1 MKLALGMMVHN
12 DLDFLRL
19 HLPIISDCFDSVI
32 MIVETRQEQ
41 ESLLHEMSLI
51 IPNYKRYV
59 YVLGRE
65 FHNNWS
71 EHFNHILDQAEL
83 QGVDGQMDAIV
94 RLDPDE
100 AIFPRD
106 VDAVRTLLETY
117 TILCFARYNFWGDR
131 LHYTPGIYPDWQARA
146 WQLNKGIRLGG
157 QHHEGIG
164 WLQYGL
170 YEGDPVAD
178 EPRPVLRVPTV
189 NIYHY
194 GNVGRARILERDLH
208 YVNVAR
214 EEAGHPPLTE
224 LPEGRAF
231 PTRHSILFHGPQ
243 PVDPAVV
250 GAFAPWEE

>member
-12 DLDFLRL
+12 DEHWLRL
-19 HLPIISDCFDSVI
+19 HLPAFAHCFDG
-32 MIVETRQEQ
+32 IVAVSDEWKDRSDFFLTRSGYPGYIRTQ
-41 ESLLHEMSLI
+41 
-51 IPNYKRYV
+51 PFN
-59 YVLGRE
+59 
-65 FHNNWS
+65 NNWS
-71 EHFNHILDQAEL
+71 EMYNHVIDLAEEL
-83 QGVDGQMDAIV
+83 GYDAIV

-106 VDAVRTLLETY
+106 VDAIRTLLETY

-146 WQLNKGIRLGG
+146 WRLNQGIRLGG

-178 EPRPVLRVPTV
+178 EPRPVLRVPSI

-231 PTRHSILFHGPQ
+231 PTRHSIPFHGPQ